1 MDYKFMN
8 HGGQERDTRQYAL
21 NKEEFKDRLF
31 TPKQLADYLCSS
43 VQALSQ
49 YRALGIGPTYFK
61 IGKMV
66 RYPLSEVNKW
76 LEQIRV
82 LKYALAYA
90 PSGNILFEY
99 TLPRVGGFLYPYNP
113 F

>member
-1 MDYKFMN
+1 MDYQFMN

-21 NKEEFKDRLF
+21 NKEAFKDRLF

-43 VQALSQ
+43 VSALSQ
-49 YRALGIGPTYFK
+49 YRALGIVPAYFK

-76 LEQIRV
+76 LEQKRSD
-82 LKYALAYA
+82 KK
-90 PSGNILFEY
+90 
-99 TLPRVGGFLYPYNP
+99 
-113 F
+113 

>member
-1 MDYKFMN
+1 MDYQFMK
-8 HGGQERDTRQYAL
+8 HGGQERDTRQCAL
-21 NKEEFKDRLF
+21 NKEALKDRLF

-43 VQALSQ
+43 VSALSQ

-76 LEQIRV
+76 LEQKRSD
-82 LKYALAYA
+82 KK
-90 PSGNILFEY
+90 
-99 TLPRVGGFLYPYNP
+99 
-113 F
+113 